1 MSRIAYV
8 NGRYV
13 PHGSARVHIEDRG
26 YQFADAVYEVIGIA
40 DGRFLDEDP
49 HLDRLARSLEEL
61 RIAWPIERRALKFV
75 LREVARRNLVRHGL
89 VYFQVSRGVARRDY
103 GFPKNAKPALVVTC
117 KHTAPPSP
125 ETGPGVAVISTP
137 DLRWKRV
144 DIKTT
149 GLLGGALGKQKAREN
164 GAFEAW
170 QVDEKGFVTEG
181 TSSNAWIVTAEGELV
196 TRPLGNDI
204 LAGVTRGTVAKVA
217 ATLQLKLTERP
228 FTIAEARRAREAFM
242 TSATSFVTPIVRIDG
257 KAVGEGKPGDT
268 ARRLRAE
275 YFRAVSETAP
285 FL

>member
-13 PHGSARVHIEDRG
+13 PHRDARVHIEDRG

-49 HLDRLARSLEEL
+49 HLDRLDRSLREL
-61 RIAWPIERRALKFV
+61 RIAWPLERAALKFV

-103 GFPKNAKPALVVTC
+103 GFPKDTKPALVVTAR
-117 KHTAPPSP
+117 HSPPPSP

-149 GLLGGALGKQKAREN
+149 GLLGGALGKQQAREN
-164 GAFEAW
+164 GAYEAW
-170 QVDEKGFVTEG
+170 QIDEKGFVTEG
-181 TSSNAWIVTAEGELV
+181 TSSNAWIVTSGGELV
-196 TRPLGNDI
+196 TRPIGNDI
-204 LAGVTRGTVAKVA
+204 LAGVTRATVSRVA
-217 ATLQLKLTERP
+217 GALQLKLVERP
-228 FTIAEARRAREAFM
+228 FTIAEAQAAREAFM
-242 TSATSFVTPIVRIDG
+242 TSATSFVTPIVKIDG
-257 KAVGEGKPGDT
+257 KPVGEGRPGDT

-275 YFRAVSETAP
+275 YFRAVAEAP
-285 FL
+285 SFL

>member
-13 PHGSARVHIEDRG
+13 PHRAAQVHIEDRG

-49 HLDRLARSLEEL
+49 HLDRLDRSLKEL
-61 RIAWPIERRALKFV
+61 RIAWPLQRAALKFV

-103 GFPKNAKPALVVTC
+103 GFPKGAKPALVVTC
-117 KHTAPPSP
+117 RHSPPPTP

-164 GAFEAW
+164 GAYEAW
-170 QVDEKGFVTEG
+170 QIDEKGFVTEG
-181 TSSNAWIVTAEGELV
+181 TSSNAWIVTPGGELV
-196 TRPLGNDI
+196 TRPIGSDI
-204 LAGVTRGTVAKVA
+204 LAGITRATVARVA
-217 ATLQLKLTERP
+217 GALQLRLVERP
-228 FTIAEARRAREAFM
+228 FTIAEAQAAREAFM
-242 TSATSFVTPIVRIDG
+242 TSATSFVTPIVKIDG

-275 YFRAVSETAP
+275 YFRAVAEAPP

>member
-1 MSRIAYV
+1 MSRVAYV

-13 PHGSARVHIEDRG
+13 PHGAARVHIEDRG

-49 HLDRLARSLEEL
+49 HLDRLNHSLQEL
-61 RIAWPIERRALKFV
+61 RIAWPIERKALKFV

-103 GFPKNAKPALVVTC
+103 GFPKNAEPALVVTA
-117 KHTAPPSP
+117 KHTIAPSP

-149 GLLGGALGKQKAREN
+149 GLLGGALGKQKAREA

-181 TSSNAWIVTAEGELV
+181 TSSNAWIVTAGGELV

-217 ATLQLKLTERP
+217 AALQLKLTERP
-228 FTIAEARRAREAFM
+228 FTIAEAQAAREAFM

-275 YFRAVSETAP
+275 YFRAVSEAPP

>member
-13 PHGSARVHIEDRG
+13 PHRAAQVHIEDRG

-49 HLDRLARSLEEL
+49 HLDRLGRSLKEL
-61 RIAWPIERRALKFV
+61 RIAWPVERQALKFV
-75 LREVARRNLVRHGL
+75 LREVARRNLVRNGL

-103 GFPKNAKPALVVTC
+103 GFPNNAKPSLVVTAR
-117 KHTAPPSP
+117 HSPAPSP
-125 ETGPGVAVISTP
+125 ETGPGVAVITTP

-149 GLLGGALGKQKAREN
+149 GLLGGALGKQKARES

-181 TSSNAWIVTAEGELV
+181 TSSNAWIVTPDGELV

-204 LAGVTRGTVAKVA
+204 LAGITRSTVARVA
-217 ATLQLKLTERP
+217 SALQLKMIERP
-228 FTIAEARRAREAFM
+228 FTVAEAQAAREAFM

-275 YFRAVSETAP
+275 YFRAVSEAPP

>member
-13 PHGSARVHIEDRG
+13 PHRAAQVHIEDRG

-49 HLDRLARSLEEL
+49 HLDRLDRSLKEL
-61 RIAWPIERRALKFV
+61 RIAWPVDRQAMKFV

-103 GFPKNAKPALVVTC
+103 GFPKNAKPALVVTAR
-117 KHTAPPSP
+117 HSPAPLP
-125 ETGPGVAVISTP
+125 ETGPGVAVITTP

-149 GLLGGALGKQKAREN
+149 GLLGGALGKQKARES
-164 GAFEAW
+164 GAYEAW
-170 QVDEKGFVTEG
+170 QVDDKGFVTEG
-181 TSSNAWIVTAEGELV
+181 TSSNAWIVTPDGELV

-204 LAGVTRGTVAKVA
+204 LAGITRGTVAKVA
-217 ATLQLKLTERP
+217 SALQLKMIERP
-228 FTIAEARRAREAFM
+228 FTVAEAQAAREAFM
-242 TSATSFVTPIVRIDG
+242 TSATSFVTPIVKIDG
-257 KAVGEGKPGDT
+257 KPVAEGKPGDT

-275 YFRAVSETAP
+275 YFRAVSEAP
-285 FL
+285 SFL

>member
-13 PHGSARVHIEDRG
+13 PHRQAQVHIEDRG

-49 HLDRLARSLEEL
+49 HLDRLDRSLKEL
-61 RIAWPIERRALKFV
+61 RIAWPIERQALKFV
-75 LREVARRNLVRHGL
+75 LREVARRNLVRNGL

-103 GFPKNAKPALVVTC
+103 GFPKDTQPALVVTC
-117 KHTAPPSP
+117 RHTPAPSP
-125 ETGPGVAVISTP
+125 ETGPGVAVITTP

-149 GLLGGALGKQKAREN
+149 GLLGGALGKQQAREN

-170 QVDEKGFVTEG
+170 QVDDKGFVTEG
-181 TSSNAWIVTAEGELV
+181 TSSNAWIVTPDGELV

-204 LAGVTRGTVAKVA
+204 LAGITRGTVARVA
-217 ATLQLKLTERP
+217 AALQLKMTERP
-228 FTIAEARRAREAFM
+228 FTVAEAQAAREAFM
-242 TSATSFVTPIVRIDG
+242 TSATSFVTPIVKIDG
-257 KAVGEGKPGDT
+257 KAVGEGTPGDT

-275 YFRAVSETAP
+275 YFRAVSEAP
-285 FL
+285 PFQ